1 MTRAAFAF
9 AQGVSR
15 RARRALAR
23 GQNLSVTDINVR
35 RVDFGYFIR
44 PASETGTGSPR
55 VEAVLGYLI
64 EHPDGLLLVD
74 TGMGGDDPYVEEH
87 YQPHRIPLP
96 AALAAVGVEPDDIRH
111 VANCHLHFDH
121 SGGNPLLPGRPI
133 YTQRVELDV
142 ARTVEHHTLP
152 WLIDTPGATYVELDD
167 ETEILPGVVI
177 VPTPGHT
184 AGHQSVVVRRGDGT
198 VIVAGQSHDHASGF
212 SADALATRVKDAGM
226 TSPWWMERLLSFDP
240 ARVVF
245 AHDNAVWTP

>member
-1 MTRAAFAF
+1 
-9 AQGVSR
+9 
-15 RARRALAR
+15 
-23 GQNLSVTDINVR
+23 VTDINVR